1 MWTVYEHRRVRKQ
14 LSRLPIDLLKRYETW
29 KDIVRLS
36 GPAGLRLIKGFHDEA
51 LRGDWKGHRSSRL
64 SAQYRVI
71 YRDVRDRC
79 DVLVIDVTAHDYR
92 RSEAMSK
99 TPFRRAKQTVEV
111 SVGESVR
118 LVRELQG
125 LSQNQLAALT
135 GIPQS
140 TISSIEND
148 RVNLGV
154 ERAKVLAR
162 ALKCHP
168 AVLVFPGW
176 ELARHAAAS

>member
-1 MWTVYEHRRVRKQ
+1 MKRK
-14 LSRLPIDLLKRYETW
+14 E
-29 KDIVRLS
+29 
-36 GPAGLRLIKGFHDEA
+36 
-51 LRGDWKGHRSSRL
+51 
-64 SAQYRVI
+64 
-71 YRDVRDRC
+71 
-79 DVLVIDVTAHDYR
+79 
-92 RSEAMSK
+92 
-99 TPFRRAKQTVEV
+99 FRKARKSVDV

-118 LVRELQG
+118 IIRELQEM
-125 LSQNQLAALT
+125 SQNELAGLT

-140 TISSIEND
+140 TISAIEND

-176 ELARHAAAS
+176 DVNSETAA